1 MNDMNLECFAEI
13 IKESVSKKLGKDYQ
27 TEIHKV
33 TKNNGVTYIGLNLK
47 KKGQSVVPVVYLNEH
62 FQQYKNGNATL
73 LQVTDYVAGTV
84 KMESPKIDVK
94 KFLNYESVRKMIV
107 YRVINTE
114 RNKELLEDLPHIEYM
129 DLSIVFNVL
138 VSQDYMGVA
147 SMLVHNVHMKLWD
160 VTVEDL
166 YKDAEENTQKLERY
180 EIKSMTSVLCEIME
194 EENPAEY
201 DHDEC
206 MKQLSGS
213 VPMYVLSNKKRVEGA
228 VCMLYTDLIKNFSDT
243 VDKDLYIIPSSIHEL
258 LLLPTQNADDGEQ
271 IKKMIREIN
280 DTQVKPEEI
289 LSYSL
294 YYYNRKEDSISI
306 V

>member
-1 MNDMNLECFAEI
+1 MDIEKFAEV
-13 IKESVSKKLGKDYQ
+13 IKDSVKKRLGKDYQ
-27 TEIHKV
+27 V
-33 TKNNGVTYIGLNLK
+33 TICNMNKNNCVAYIGLSVK
-47 KKGQSVVPVVYLNEH
+47 KNGQSVASVVYLNDY
-62 FQQYKNGNATL
+62 FQQYKSGDATL
-73 LQVTDYVAGTV
+73 LQITDYVAGTV

-94 KFLNYESVRKMIV
+94 RFLNYESVRKMIV
-107 YRVINTE
+107 YRVISTE

-147 SMLVHNVHMKLWD
+147 SMFVRNIHMKLWD

-194 EENPAEY
+194 EVSPVEY

-213 VPMYVLSNKKRVEGA
+213 VPVYVLSNKKRVEGA
-228 VCMLYTDLIKNFSDT
+228 VCMLYTDVIKNFSDT

-258 LLLPTQNADDGEQ
+258 LLLPTQNKDDGEQ
-271 IKKMIREIN
+271 IKKMIQEIN

-294 YYYNRKEDSISI
+294 YYYNREEDKISI
-306 V
+306 I